1 MPMSRAIPG
10 RWPELPPT
18 ADVSS
23 PSSSITYRYHLQT
36 SQDLVAG
43 SAGDRLLIEFVFA
56 ALWGDAQSA
65 PTGEE
70 ND

>member
-1 MPMSRAIPG
+1 VNGI
-10 RWPELPPT
+10 WPKFRGVVT
-18 ADVSS
+18 GGGGMFGKAV
-23 PSSSITYRYHLQT
+23 YHLQT

-43 SAGDRLLIEFVFA
+43 SAGDRLLIESEFVFA

-70 ND
+70 SD